1 MEMMFKIREIIFG
14 GLSFMLIWLLF
25 ACHPTSIR
33 PEVERI
39 ILRVGRFYT
48 PGAVGY
54 EGRLMHQD
62 KIIDTLASVASI
74 DELYLLASSDRA
86 PMTRLAAFIALM
98 QKQPDMAKNLALMDI
113 QDQSCVPAQ
122 YGCSVYLEPLANLRI
137 EILQQEGRHYGL
149 TKADSVTVDSC
160 VLFASHVKHLD
171 YLRQLLRRIP
181 PHRTYYARVKFLFFN
196 EHYIEALVALAR
208 YRKTEDVQ
216 YVLDALHG
224 KVKDPADVDAYWEE
238 YNRIH
243 TPSATLWDKLLRWL
257 HSKKAADKAYKVPER
272 WFDMH
277 ARWEYSPADDDYN
290 DCQRVKEYA
299 LQCIAENPNV
309 PAYRPYLK
317 AAKAYRDHSRLSDFD
332 LDAY

>member
-1 MEMMFKIREIIFG
+1 M
-14 GLSFMLIWLLF
+14 
-25 ACHPTSIR
+25 
-33 PEVERI
+33 
-39 ILRVGRFYT
+39 
-48 PGAVGY
+48 
-54 EGRLMHQD
+54 
-62 KIIDTLASVASI
+62 ASVASI
-74 DELYLLASSDRA
+74 DELYLLASSDSA

-98 QKQPDMAKNLALMDI
+98 QKQPDMAKNLALMDM

-122 YGCSVYLEPLANLRI
+122 YGCSGYQESLANLRI
-137 EILQQEGRHYGL
+137 EILQQKGRHYGL
-149 TKADSVTVDSC
+149 TKADSVAVDSC

-181 PHRTYYARVKFLFFN
+181 PHRSYYQRVKALFLN
-196 EHYIEALVALAR
+196 DHYIEALVALAR
-208 YRKTEDVQ
+208 YRRAEDVQ

-224 KVKDPADVDAYWEE
+224 KVKDPTDVDAYWEE

-257 HSKKAADKAYKVPER
+257 HSEKAADKAYKAPER

-299 LQCIAENPNV
+299 LQCVAENPNV

-317 AAKAYRDHSRLSDFD
+317 AAKAYYHQQMSDDFNTTV
-332 LDAY
+332 Y

>member
-1 MEMMFKIREIIFG
+1 
-14 GLSFMLIWLLF
+14 
-25 ACHPTSIR
+25 
-33 PEVERI
+33 
-39 ILRVGRFYT
+39 
-48 PGAVGY
+48 
-54 EGRLMHQD
+54 
-62 KIIDTLASVASI
+62 
-74 DELYLLASSDRA
+74 
-86 PMTRLAAFIALM
+86 
-98 QKQPDMAKNLALMDI
+98 MA
-113 QDQSCVPAQ
+113 
-122 YGCSVYLEPLANLRI
+122 
-137 EILQQEGRHYGL
+137 
-149 TKADSVTVDSC
+149 VDSC

-181 PHRTYYARVKFLFFN
+181 PHRSYYQRVKALFLN
-196 EHYIEALVALAR
+196 DHYIEALIALAR
-208 YRKTEDVQ
+208 YRRTEDVQ

-224 KVKDPADVDAYWEE
+224 KVKDPADVDAYWEG

-257 HSKKAADKAYKVPER
+257 HSEKAADKAYKAPER

-299 LQCIAENPNV
+299 LQCVAENPNV